1 MFLIESG
8 ELVKG
13 VGLFLAKAIQHVRGI
28 PVEGDS
34 LLLITKPRTG
44 ETSKESG
51 TSVVQVQG
59 PSLANNL
66 SEFASKFFLRPQ
78 VRMQARPLHL
88 DFCLVRL

>member
-13 VGLFLAKAIQHVRGI
+13 AGLFLAKVIQHVRV

-44 ETSKESG
+44 ETSKEMG
-51 TSVVQVQG
+51 TSVVQAQE

-66 SEFASKFFLRPQ
+66 SEFASKVFLRPQ
-78 VRMQARPLHL
+78 VRMQARPLPS
-88 DFCLVRL
+88 

>member
-44 ETSKESG
+44 ETSLKKKKKTLSKINLTLKE
-51 TSVVQVQG
+51 QY
-59 PSLANNL
+59 
-66 SEFASKFFLRPQ
+66 
-78 VRMQARPLHL
+78 
-88 DFCLVRL
+88 